1 MNGNESLTTTEIKKQ
16 NCKKVFDYLY
26 QNQRTSKQ
34 TIAQALGLSMP
45 TVSQNLKLLEG
56 AGVVRRDGFYES
68 TGGRKAHVLRF
79 VQDARVAVGVAI
91 LEGSVQLCAVDLL
104 GEVLREETHPLPYE
118 NSDGYYQQVGR
129 LVRGLM
135 AHLPYGKERVLGVG
149 IAIQG
154 LVSADGER
162 VVYGAILN
170 NNGVTREMFQRYIP
184 YPCRLLHDTEVGAAA
199 EFWHN
204 QEIRD
209 AIYLVLNRNM
219 GGALVVDGKVQQG
232 SGIIEH
238 MTLFSRGRALLLR
251 QKGLRGGLLLGQQPA
266 PGHGLSRGAVLPAPA
281 GGGRAVPPGVGRV
294 SPEPGPGHGQHADAG
309 GLQIRYRRLFAAVFD
324 RGGHGAA
331 HRVYPPADRLPR
343 AAHLPDPKPLR
354 PQRRRAGGGHL
365 LYRPA
370 AAKHRAAF
378 GVKE

>member
-238 MTLFSRGRALLLR
+238 MTLFPGGEPCYCGKKGCVEAYCSANSLRRATGFPVELFFQRLRAGDGQCRQVWDEYLQNLALAMDNMRMLVDCKFVIGGYLQQFLTGEDMERLTEYIHRQTAFPELPICLTQSRYGPNA
-251 QKGLRGGLLLGQQPA
+251 
-266 PGHGLSRGAVLPAPA
+266 AVLEAA
-281 GGGRAVPPGVGRV
+281 IYYIDQLLQNI
-294 SPEPGPGHGQHADAG
+294 EP
-309 GLQIRYRRLFAAVFD
+309 
-324 RGGHGAA
+324 
-331 HRVYPPADRLPR
+331 
-343 AAHLPDPKPLR
+343 
-354 PQRRRAGGGHL
+354 L
-365 LYRPA
+365 L
-370 AAKHRAAF
+370 
-378 GVKE
+378 E

>member
-1 MNGNESLTTTEIKKQ
+1 M
-16 NCKKVFDYLY
+16 
-26 QNQRTSKQ
+26 
-34 TIAQALGLSMP
+34 
-45 TVSQNLKLLEG
+45 
-56 AGVVRRDGFYES
+56 
-68 TGGRKAHVLRF
+68 
-79 VQDARVAVGVAI
+79 AVGVAI

-154 LVSADGER
+154 LVSAEGER
-162 VVYGAILN
+162 VIYGAILN
-170 NNGVTREMFQRYIP
+170 NTGATREMFQRYIP

-238 MTLFSRGRALLLR
+238 MTLFPGGEPCYCGK
-251 QKGLRGGLLLGQQPA
+251 KGCVEAYCSANSLRG
-266 PGHGLSRGAVLPAPA
+266 
-281 GGGRAVPPGVGRV
+281 
-294 SPEPGPGHGQHADAG
+294 
-309 GLQIRYRRLFAAVFD
+309 
-324 RGGHGAA
+324 
-331 HRVYPPADRLPR
+331 PR
-343 AAHLPDPKPLR
+343 AFPWSCSSSACGR
-354 PQRRRAGGGHL
+354 GTGS
-365 LYRPA
+365 A
-370 AAKHRAAF
+370 ARCGTSISRTWPWPWTTCGCWWTANSLSAAICSSF
-378 GVKE
+378 

>member
-232 SGIIEH
+232 
-238 MTLFSRGRALLLR
+238 
-251 QKGLRGGLLLGQQPA
+251 
-266 PGHGLSRGAVLPAPA
+266 
-281 GGGRAVPPGVGRV
+281 RAVA
-294 SPEPGPGHGQHADAG
+294 SSST
-309 GLQIRYRRLFAAVFD
+309 
-324 RGGHGAA
+324 
-331 HRVYPPADRLPR
+331 
-343 AAHLPDPKPLR
+343 
-354 PQRRRAGGGHL
+354 
-365 LYRPA
+365 
-370 AAKHRAAF
+370 
-378 GVKE
+378 

>member
-1 MNGNESLTTTEIKKQ
+1 MNGNESLTTSEIKKR

-68 TGGRKAHVLRF
+68 TGGRKAHVLQF
-79 VQDARVAVGVAI
+79 VQDARVAVGVSI
-91 LEGSVQLCAVDLL
+91 LEESVQLCAVDLL
-104 GEVLREETHPLPYE
+104 GEPLREETHALPYE

-135 AHLPYGKERVLGVG
+135 EQLPYGKDRVLGVG

-162 VVYGAILN
+162 MVYGAILN
-170 NNGVTREMFQRYIP
+170 NTGATRELFQRYIP
-184 YPCRLLHDTEVGAAA
+184 YPCRLIHDTEASAAA

-204 QEIRD
+204 QEMRD

-219 GGALVVDGKVQQG
+219 GGALVVNGKIQQG

-238 MTLFSRGRALLLR
+238 MTLFPGGEPCYCGKKGCVEAYCSANSLRRATGLPVELFFQRLRAGDEQCRQVWDAYLEHLALAIDNMRMLVDCKFVIGGYLQQFLTGEDMERLTEYVHRQTAFPELPVCLTQSR
-251 QKGLRGGLLLGQQPA
+251 
-266 PGHGLSRGAVLPAPA
+266 HGPRSAML
-281 GGGRAVPPGVGRV
+281 
-294 SPEPGPGHGQHADAG
+294 
-309 GLQIRYRRLFAAVFD
+309 
-324 RGGHGAA
+324 GAA
-331 HRVYPPADRLPR
+331 ISYVDRL
-343 AAHLPDPKPLR
+343 LENIGPL
-354 PQRRRAGGGHL
+354 L
-365 LYRPA
+365 
-370 AAKHRAAF
+370 
-378 GVKE
+378 